1 MPKLKQPKTNLVEDS
16 TNLMEDTANHVE
28 NSANHAENSATHA
41 DDDEMRKR
49 RIAEIRAKWT
59 ATREANKKRERAK
72 EEEVRSTLTTL
83 KQETENVKTKLSET
97 TKYENEIEALRR
109 DLTAAISELKQEKK
123 RARTL
128 KRVEI
133 YGDDDEDDHEVATR
147 HAKVPQ
153 QPPFRQGAHTAA
165 PPSHRPPAAW
175 RSTSW
180 VSSENPFN
188 TY

>member
-1 MPKLKQPKTNLVEDS
+1 MPKVKQPKINLVENS
-16 TNLMEDTANHVE
+16 TNHVEDTANHAE
-28 NSANHAENSATHA
+28 DTSNHAENSATHA
-41 DDDEMRKR
+41 DDDMRKK

-97 TKYENEIEALRR
+97 TKYENEIEELRME
-109 DLTAAISELKQEKK
+109 LTAAISELKQEKR

-133 YGDDDEDDHEVATR
+133 YGDDDDDDQPAVTR
-147 HAKVPQ
+147 HAQVPQ
-153 QPPFRQGAHTAA
+153 QPSLRQGVHPA
-165 PPSHRPPAAW
+165 PPSNRPPAAW
-175 RSTSW
+175 RTTSW
-180 VSSENPFN
+180 ASQNPFN

>member
-1 MPKLKQPKTNLVEDS
+1 MPKVKQPKTNLVEDS
-16 TNLMEDTANHVE
+16 TNLVEDSTNHVEDTANH
-28 NSANHAENSATHA
+28 SGISATHA
-41 DDDEMRKR
+41 ADDEDMRKK

-59 ATREANKKRERAK
+59 AAREANKKRERAK

-83 KQETENVKTKLSET
+83 QQETESVKEKLSET
-97 TKYENEIEALRR
+97 SKYENEIESLRR
-109 DLTAAISELKQEKK
+109 ELTAAIDELKQEKR

-133 YGDDDEDDHEVATR
+133 YGDDDDEDHLAVTR

-153 QPPFRQGAHTAA
+153 QPSLRQGAHTAA

-180 VSSENPFN
+180 VSENPFN